1 MATTSYAI
9 ALGSNR
15 RSRHG
20 SPEATLRAALVQLR
34 PAVVSQIKATVPL
47 GPSHRR
53 YANAVALIETT
64 DAPPE
69 LLARLKAIERA
80 FGRRRGR
87 RWGARVLDLDVVL
100 WSEGAWAGPGLVVPH
115 PQFRMRRFVLD
126 PLAAI
131 APAWRDPL
139 SGLSVRQLAYR
150 ARRLA
155 NALDRVN

>member
-9 ALGSNR
+9 ALGSNQ
-15 RSRHG
+15 RSRQG
-20 SPEATLRAALVQLR
+20 SPEATLRAALAELR
-34 PAVVSQIKATVPL
+34 PLVVSPIIASAPL

-53 YANAVALIETT
+53 YANAVALIETN
-64 DAPPE
+64 DAPPA

-87 RWGARVLDLDVVL
+87 RWGARVLDLDIIL
-100 WSEGAWAGPGLVVPH
+100 WSEGAWAGRGLVVPH

-131 APAWRDPL
+131 VPDWRDPL
-139 SGLSVRQLAYR
+139 TGLSIRQLAYR
-150 ARRLA
+150 ARRG
-155 NALDRVN
+155 

>member
-1 MATTSYAI
+1 MSTTVYAI

-20 SPEATLRAALVQLR
+20 SPECTVRAALAELGPVAISSILSS
-34 PAVVSQIKATVPL
+34 APL

-53 YANAVALIETT
+53 YANAVALIETSDT
-64 DAPPE
+64 PPT
-69 LLARLKAIERA
+69 LLARLKSIERA

-87 RWGARVLDLDVVL
+87 RWGARVLDLDVIL
-100 WSEGAWAGPGLVVPH
+100 WSEGAWASPGLIVPH

-131 APAWRDPL
+131 VPEWRDPL
-139 SGLSVRQLAYR
+139 TGLSIRQLAYR
-150 ARRLA
+150 ARHG
-155 NALDRVN
+155 

>member
-9 ALGSNR
+9 ALGSNQ

-20 SPEATLRAALVQLR
+20 SPEATLRAALAQLR
-34 PAVVSQIKATVPL
+34 PVAASRVIATLPL
-47 GPSHRR
+47 GPSLRR
-53 YANAVALIETT
+53 YANAVALIETSE
-64 DAPPE
+64 APPA

-87 RWGARVLDLDVVL
+87 RWGARVLDLDIIL
-100 WSEGAWAGPGLVVPH
+100 WSEGPWADPGLVVPH

-131 APAWRDPL
+131 VPDWRDPL
-139 SGLSVRQLAYR
+139 TGLTVRQLVYR
-150 ARRLA
+150 ARRG
-155 NALDRVN
+155 